1 MDEPEID
8 TEVPHPA
15 RVWNYLLGGKDNY
28 PVDRA
33 AGDQAMEVLPEVA
46 QLARESRQFLNR
58 AVSYL
63 VEDAGMRQFLD
74 IGTGLPTADNT
85 HEVAQRS
92 APGTRVVYADR
103 DPLVLAHARALLT
116 STPEGACDYVHADLR
131 DPAAILDQAARTLDF
146 TEPITLML
154 MGITEF
160 IPDDGELS
168 GIIDH
173 LVSALPRGSHLALY
187 ATTNVVH
194 GERTDE
200 AIRMWNQADGTAS
213 MTARPVAQIAGFFH
227 GLDLVAPGL
236 VEITQWRPVH
246 PDLTGPPV
254 DGYAAIGRKP

>member
-116 STPEGACDYVHADLR
+116 STPKA
-131 DPAAILDQAARTLDF
+131 P
-146 TEPITLML
+146 
-154 MGITEF
+154 
-160 IPDDGELS
+160 
-168 GIIDH
+168 
-173 LVSALPRGSHLALY
+173 
-187 ATTNVVH
+187 ATTS
-194 GERTDE
+194 TPTC
-200 AIRMWNQADGTAS
+200 AT
-213 MTARPVAQIAGFFH
+213 RPQSW
-227 GLDLVAPGL
+227 
-236 VEITQWRPVH
+236 TRP
-246 PDLTGPPV
+246 PEPWTSPSRSP
-254 DGYAAIGRKP
+254 